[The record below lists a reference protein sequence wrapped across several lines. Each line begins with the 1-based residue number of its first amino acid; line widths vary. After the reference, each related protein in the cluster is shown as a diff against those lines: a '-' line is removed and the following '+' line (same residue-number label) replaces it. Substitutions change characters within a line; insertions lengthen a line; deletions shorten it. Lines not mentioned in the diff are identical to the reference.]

1 MDASAVGKSD
11 GMRMGD
17 PREEEG
23 MKIAVFCGA
32 AEGNRPAYPASA
44 RKMGEWMAARGHE
57 LIYGAGK
64 VGMMGLIADTVLSA
78 GGRVTGVIPQFMV
91 DLGWCHEGLS
101 ELIVTE
107 DMSSRI
113 KKMRDLSDA
122 MIALPGGAGTLEEIS
137 CMISWQRLGLNDSP
151 CVFYNE
157 QGFYEPIREMYDRMI
172 AADFLEPEAMER
184 VLFSNDPEEIGRFIV
199 TAAGKGRTASGGYDV

>member
-1 MDASAVGKSD
+1 
-11 GMRMGD
+11 
-17 PREEEG
+17 
-23 MKIAVFCGA
+23 
-32 AEGNRPAYPASA
+32 
-44 RKMGEWMAARGHE
+44 MAARGHE

>member
-1 MDASAVGKSD
+1 
-11 GMRMGD
+11 
-17 PREEEG
+17 
-23 MKIAVFCGA
+23 
-32 AEGNRPAYPASA
+32 
-44 RKMGEWMAARGHE
+44 MAARGHE

-91 DLGWCHEGLS
+91 DLGWCHESLT

-184 VLFSNDPEEIGRFIV
+184 VLFSSDPEEIGRFIV
-199 TAAGKGRTASGGYDV
+199 TAARKGRTASGGYDV

>member
-1 MDASAVGKSD
+1 
-11 GMRMGD
+11 
-17 PREEEG
+17 
-23 MKIAVFCGA
+23 
-32 AEGNRPAYPASA
+32 
-44 RKMGEWMAARGHE
+44 MAARGHE

-91 DLGWCHEGLS
+91 DLGWCHESLT

-157 QGFYEPIREMYDRMI
+157 QGFYEP
-172 AADFLEPEAMER
+172 
-184 VLFSNDPEEIGRFIV
+184 
-199 TAAGKGRTASGGYDV
+199 